1 MASWENGTTL
11 DRVQHELIPKAG
23 GESKISYPHCIK
35 ISLQFAGNETQLTIA
50 GSFSLKIF
58 FIIFL
63 HLVMCAYIAFLRK
76 ELLAQDMEIRT
87 VTCADIHG
95 NQTQTVT
102 TSLS

>member
-1 MASWENGTTL
+1 M
-11 DRVQHELIPKAG
+11 R
-23 GESKISYPHCIK
+23 
-35 ISLQFAGNETQLTIA
+35 QLTIA

-58 FIIFL
+58 FIFM
-63 HLVMCAYIAFLRK
+63 MCAYIAFLRK

>member
-1 MASWENGTTL
+1 MNSFLRLVESL
-11 DRVQHELIPKAG
+11 RYL
-23 GESKISYPHCIK
+23 ESKISYPHCIK

-58 FIIFL
+58 FIFM
-63 HLVMCAYIAFLRK
+63 MCAYIAFLRK